1 MSTAIGWV
9 LFGFG
14 VWALSI
20 LVHAFQ
26 QRVAPDMD
34 AGCDRSGDY
43 TGGEGEARHG
53 GGQRAGTRDREIRE
67 LRERVEV
74 LEAIVT
80 DRRYQFDE
88 ALVDRDESR
97 GQSSARGV

>member
-1 MSTAIGWV
+1 MSTVIGWV

-26 QRVAPDMD
+26 RRVAPDMD
-34 AGCDRSGDY
+34 AGCGFGDVDVAELGTSGSGDERRQ
-43 TGGEGEARHG
+43 GRG
-53 GGQRAGTRDREIRE
+53 RDAEIRE
-67 LRERVEV
+67 LRQRVEV

-88 ALVDRDESR
+88 ALHGER
-97 GQSSARGV
+97 GSQD

>member
-26 QRVAPDMD
+26 RRVAPDMD
-34 AGCDRSGDY
+34 AGCGFGHADVAESGSSGSGDERRK
-43 TGGEGEARHG
+43 GSGREA
-53 GGQRAGTRDREIRE
+53 EIRE
-67 LRERVEV
+67 LRQRVEV

-88 ALVDRDESR
+88 ALRTET
-97 GQSSARGV
+97 SSER